1 MNPDP
6 RPPWSRSDRVLAR
19 RFARPLQSF
28 LRLEASSGLALLAA
42 TIVALIWAN
51 TASDSYTGL
60 WDTTVSFSIGDW
72 SIEESLLH
80 VVNDGL
86 MTLFF
91 LVIGLEVKRELTVG
105 ELRTRRAAM
114 LPLAAAAGG
123 MVLPAAIYLAVT
135 AGGAGTEGW
144 GVPIATDVA
153 FALGALAA
161 LGSRV
166 PPALLAFLLGVAV
179 IDDIGAILVIAVAY
193 SSDLNLVWL
202 GGALAG
208 LAVIALL
215 NRVGVRYMGVY
226 VLLGAAVWFAAFE
239 SGVHATIAGVALGL
253 MTPARPFQPHE
264 AVRSAAARVAS
275 SAEVRWGR
283 LAWLAREADPPL
295 DRVERALHPWSS
307 FVVLPIFAL
316 ANAGIVLSASAIEA
330 ATETSV
336 ALGII
341 LGLVAGKTLGLTLGA
356 WLAVRFGL
364 GVMPR
369 GIGWLHLVGVASIA
383 GIGFTVSL
391 FITELAFTDPDLVAA
406 AKIGVLC
413 GSSIALLL
421 GVTLLLTAARRADRR
436 VAPAAGGV

>member
-1 MNPDP
+1 M
-6 RPPWSRSDRVLAR
+6 
-19 RFARPLQSF
+19 ARPLQAF

-42 TIVALIWAN
+42 TIAALIWAN
-51 TASDSYTGL
+51 VATGSYVDL
-60 WDTTVSFSIGDW
+60 WSTQVTLTVGDW
-72 SIEESLLH
+72 SLEEDLLH

-86 MTLFF
+86 MTIFF

-123 MVLPAAIYLAVT
+123 MILPAVIYLAVL
-135 AGGAGTEGW
+135 GGDPGSSGW

-193 SSDLNLVWL
+193 SSDLSLPW
-202 GGALAG
+202 
-208 LAVIALL
+208 LAVAGVCLLIIATL

-226 VLLGAAVWFAAFE
+226 VIVGAVVWFATFE
-239 SGVHATIAGVALGL
+239 SGVHATIAGVVLGL
-253 MTPARPFQPHE
+253 MTPARPFQPHD
-264 AVRSAAARVAS
+264 AVRSAAAQA
-275 SAEVRWGR
+275 ATGDETEARWGR
-283 LAWLAREADPPL
+283 LAWLAREAQPPL
-295 DRVERALHPWSS
+295 DRIEHALHPWSS

-316 ANAGIVLSASAIEA
+316 ANAGIVLSGEAIQA
-330 ATETSV
+330 ATETRV
-336 ALGII
+336 ALGIV
-341 LGLVAGKTLGLTLGA
+341 LGLVLGKMLGLTLGA
-356 WLAVRFGL
+356 LIAVRLGL
-364 GVMPR
+364 SSLPR
-369 GIGWLHLVGVASIA
+369 GVGWIQILGVASLA

-391 FITELAFTDPDLVAA
+391 FITELAFSDPALVAA

-413 GSSIALLL
+413 GSTIALMVGL
-421 GVTLLLTAARRADRR
+421 VLLLAASRRPDDPAPPA
-436 VAPAAGGV
+436 VPAAPPPA

>member
-1 MNPDP
+1 MTPDP
-6 RPPWSRSDRVLAR
+6 RQPWSRSDRVLAR
-19 RFARPLQSF
+19 RVARPLQAF
-28 LRLEASSGLALLAA
+28 LRLEASSGLVLLAA

-51 TASDSYTGL
+51 VAGDSYTDL
-60 WDTTVSFSIGDW
+60 WATTVTFSVGDW

-86 MTLFF
+86 MTIFF

-114 LPLAAAAGG
+114 MPLAAAAGG
-123 MVLPAAIYLAVT
+123 MILPAAIYLAVT
-135 AGGAGTEGW
+135 AGGVGTDGW

-202 GGALAG
+202 GVAIAG
-208 LAVIALL
+208 LAAIALL
-215 NRVGVRYMGVY
+215 NRVGVRYLGVY
-226 VLLGAAVWFAAFE
+226 IVLGIAVWFATFE

-253 MTPARPFQPHE
+253 MTPARPFQPHDV
-264 AVRSAAARVAS
+264 VRSAAARA
-275 SAEVRWGR
+275 AAAPEVRWGR
-283 LAWLAREADPPL
+283 LAWLAREAEPPL
-295 DRVERALHPWSS
+295 DRVEHALHPWSS

-330 ATETSV
+330 ATETRV

-341 LGLVAGKTLGLTLGA
+341 LGLVVGKTLGLTLGA
-356 WLAVRFGL
+356 WLAVRLGL

-369 GIGWLHLVGVASIA
+369 GVSWLHMVAVAGIA

-391 FITELAFTDPDLVAA
+391 FITELAFTDADLVAA

-413 GSSIALLL
+413 GSTIALLV
-421 GVTLLLTAARRADRR
+421 GVALMLLAGRHDTGRR
-436 VAPAAGGV
+436 VTAP